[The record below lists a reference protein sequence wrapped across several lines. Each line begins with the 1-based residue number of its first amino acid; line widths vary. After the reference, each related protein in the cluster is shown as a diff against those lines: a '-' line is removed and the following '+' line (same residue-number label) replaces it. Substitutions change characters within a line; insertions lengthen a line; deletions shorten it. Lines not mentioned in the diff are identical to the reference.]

1 MAHSDAFRKMWWTT
15 FRGAIEC
22 GNMVITELT
31 INKTIPY
38 SVKLVASRCFFF
50 ASNIRFLNTP
60 LYLQTL
66 KKHGLQFKLYFC
78 ITMYTVLI
86 ADGLNCI
93 NSLTS
98 FVL

>member
-1 MAHSDAFRKMWWTT
+1 MP
-15 FRGAIEC
+15 
-22 GNMVITELT
+22 ITEITL
-31 INKTIPY
+31 NKNIRY
-38 SVKLVASRCFFF
+38 NLKLLASRWIFF

-78 ITMYTVLI
+78 ITMYTVQI
-86 ADGLNCI
+86 ADGLKFI
-93 NSLTS
+93 NSVNS